1 MKRRGFL
8 KGSITAAI
16 AGSFAAGSNLA
27 SAADARDAEGREYY
41 ELRAYRLADASQH
54 DALDQFLKQAAIPA
68 LNRAGAKTVGVFTEI
83 EPKENPS
90 LFVLIPYPS
99 LNAFAGGVALFRE
112 NEELRKALTIL
123 PSFGQYSARRLTRRI
138 APQTRPAPAPSQPTP
153 APVPAPVPVQPAP
166 QPVYRA
172 APAAVA
178 PSTPVDPAKVAAQKS
193 KSERD
198 LLEWQKKRAEAGSD
212 NAQYE
217 LGVRYLTGN
226 GVDKDE
232 KVGMEWLT
240 KAAKSGNF
248 QAKKKLEELKNEA
261 GESKL
266 GLPVPTVKSTP
277 DPSTDKAIPSPAK

>member
-1 MKRRGFL
+1 
-8 KGSITAAI
+8 
-16 AGSFAAGSNLA
+16 
-27 SAADARDAEGREYY
+27 
-41 ELRAYRLADASQH
+41 
-54 DALDQFLKQAAIPA
+54 
-68 LNRAGAKTVGVFTEI
+68 
-83 EPKENPS
+83 
-90 LFVLIPYPS
+90 
-99 LNAFAGGVALFRE
+99 
-112 NEELRKALTIL
+112 
-123 PSFGQYSARRLTRRI
+123 
-138 APQTRPAPAPSQPTP
+138 
-153 APVPAPVPVQPAP
+153 
-166 QPVYRA
+166 
-172 APAAVA
+172 
-178 PSTPVDPAKVAAQKS
+178 VDPAKVAAQKS

-266 GLPVPTVKSTP
+266 GLSVPAVKSTP
-277 DPSTDKAIPSPAK
+277 EPSADKAVSSPAK

>member
-1 MKRRGFL
+1 MLNWGWKDIVRCMK
-8 KGSITAAI
+8 TALVVVI
-16 AGSFAAGSNLA
+16 A
-27 SAADARDAEGREYY
+27 
-41 ELRAYRLADASQH
+41 
-54 DALDQFLKQAAIPA
+54 
-68 LNRAGAKTVGVFTEI
+68 
-83 EPKENPS
+83 
-90 LFVLIPYPS
+90 
-99 LNAFAGGVALFRE
+99 
-112 NEELRKALTIL
+112 ALTIL

-138 APQTRPAPAPSQPTP
+138 APQTRPAPGPSQPAP
-153 APVPAPVPVQPAP
+153 APAPAPVQPAP

-172 APAAVA
+172 APTAVA
-178 PSTPVDPAKVAAQKS
+178 PSAPVDPAKVAAQKS

-266 GLPVPTVKSTP
+266 GLSVPAVKSTP
-277 DPSTDKAIPSPAK
+277 EPSADKAVSSPAK